1 MRAALLL
8 LLPVLALPLPP
19 SGAVAQPDARSAT
32 PEKGR
37 RAQLDRLLDALP
49 NAPDDTVAA
58 AMAAQIRSL
67 WAQSASPAVTLL
79 LDRGQRNLRSEAA
92 ADAVEDFD
100 AALVLQPD
108 CAEAWLLRAQALAE
122 TGDFSAALRD
132 LRQVLTLEPRHFG
145 ALTVLSSLQEQMGD
159 VEDALRSMQEAV
171 AIYPRM
177 PGAEERLRKLYR
189 AVHGE
194 GI

>member
-1 MRAALLL
+1 MRAAPFLLASAL
-8 LLPVLALPLPP
+8 TLPLLPL
-19 SGAVAQPDARSAT
+19 GAAAQPDPRPTA
-32 PEKGR
+32 PEAR

-49 NAPDDTVAA
+49 SAPDDTLAA
-58 AMAAQIRSL
+58 ALAAQIRSL
-67 WAQSASPAVTLL
+67 WAQAASPAVTLL

-108 CAEAWLLRAQALAE
+108 CVQAWLLRAQALAE
-122 TGDFSAALRD
+122 MGDFTAALRD
-132 LRQVLTLEPRHFG
+132 LRQVLTLEPRHFS
-145 ALTVLSSLQEQMGD
+145 ALAVLSSLQEQMGD
-159 VEDALRSMQEAV
+159 AEDALRSMQEAV

-189 AVHGE
+189 AAHGQ

>member
-19 SGAVAQPDARSAT
+19 SGAAAQPDARSAT
-32 PEKGR
+32 PEKAR

-49 NAPDDTVAA
+49 NAPDDTIAA
-58 AMAAQIRSL
+58 AMAAQIRGL
-67 WAQSASPAVTLL
+67 WAQSASPAVMLL

-108 CAEAWLLRAQALAE
+108 CSEAWLLRAQALAE
-122 TGDFSAALRD
+122 TGDFAAALRD

-159 VEDALRSMQEAV
+159 AEDALRSMQEAV